1 MRRLGRLISKSLV
14 LCYNS
19 IMFKLIQKSD
29 NARLGV
35 LKTPHGKIDTPF
47 FMPIAT
53 AGAIKGLT
61 TDEAKDLGAQILL
74 SNTYHLHLRPGED
87 VIKKAGGLHKFMNWN
102 GPILTDSGGYQV
114 FSLSKIR
121 KLKDD
126 GVEFQSHLDGKKIF
140 LTPEKAIEIQMKLG
154 SDIMMVLDECPAAD
168 KDRKYVEKSLQLTT
182 EWAERCQTF
191 FIKKRRDAPR
201 RVSTT
206 PTGLFGIVQGGM
218 FPDLRE
224 QSAKEL
230 TSIGF
235 DGYAIGGLSVGEPN
249 KVMYEIIEKTV
260 PHLPEDKPRYL
271 MGVGTPEDI
280 LEAVERGID
289 MFDCVLPTRNARHGY
304 LFTSKGIVRIRNE
317 KYIKDFSPLDPNCDC
332 YTCKNYT
339 KAYLRHLFISNEILS
354 LRLNTLHNVAF
365 YLRLMRDIRG
375 AIKEDRFK
383 QFKQTAIKNLK
394 KFEKI

>member
-1 MRRLGRLISKSLV
+1 MNCDLFRVSSFEFRVFS
-14 LCYNS
+14 YNML
-19 IMFKLIQKSD
+19 MFKLLKTSGS
-29 NARLGV
+29 ARLGT
-35 LKTPHGKIDTPF
+35 LKTAHGKIDTPF

-53 AGAIKGLT
+53 VGAIKGLT
-61 TDEAKDLGAQILL
+61 TDEIKDSGAQILL

-87 VIKKAGGLHKFMNWN
+87 IVKKAGGLHKFMNWD

-140 LTPEKAIEIQMKLG
+140 LTPEKAIDIQMKLG

-168 KDRKYVEKSLQLTT
+168 KDRKYVEKSLKLTT
-182 EWAERCQTF
+182 EWARRC
-191 FIKKRRDAPR
+191 KKHH
-201 RVSTT
+201 S
-206 PTGLFGIVQGGM
+206 GKSLLFGIVQGGM
-218 FPDLRE
+218 HPDLRE
-224 QSAKEL
+224 LSAEQLVK
-230 TSIGF
+230 IGF

-260 PHLPEDKPRYL
+260 PHLPDDKPRYL

-280 LEAVERGID
+280 LEAVSRGID

-304 LFTSKGIVRIRNE
+304 LFTSKGVVRIRNE
-317 KYIKDFSPLDPNCDC
+317 QYKTDFTPLDKDCDC
-332 YTCKNYT
+332 YTCKNFT

-365 YLRLMRDIRG
+365 YLRLMKDIRG
-375 AIKEDRFK
+375 AIKEDKFK
-383 QFKQTAIKNLK
+383 QFKKSFLNKIKN
-394 KFEKI
+394 

>member
-1 MRRLGRLISKSLV
+1 MS
-14 LCYNS
+14 
-19 IMFKLIQKSD
+19 MFKLTGKSG
-29 NARLGV
+29 NARLGT
-35 LKTPHGKIDTPF
+35 LKTVHGKIDTPF

-53 AGAIKGLT
+53 VGAIKGLT
-61 TDEAKDLGAQILL
+61 TDEIKDSGAQILL

-87 VIKKAGGLHKFMNWN
+87 IVKKAGGLHKFMNWD

-140 LTPEKAIEIQMKLG
+140 LTPEKAIDIQMKLG
-154 SDIMMVLDECPAAD
+154 SDIMMVLDECPAAE
-168 KDRKYVEKSLQLTT
+168 KDRKYVEKSLKLTT
-182 EWAERCQTF
+182 EWAKRCQTF
-191 FIKKRRDAPR
+191 FNKKRRDSINA
-201 RVSTT
+201 VSTT
-206 PTGLFGIVQGGM
+206 NVGKTSRLLFGIVQGGM

-224 QSAKEL
+224 LSAKQLVE
-230 TSIGF
+230 IGF

-249 KVMYEIIEKTV
+249 KVMYKIIEKTI

-280 LEAVERGID
+280 LEAVSRGID

-304 LFTSKGIVRIRNE
+304 LFTSKGVVRIRNE
-317 KYIKDFSPLDPNCDC
+317 QYKEDFTPLDKKCDC
-332 YTCKNYT
+332 YTCKNFT

-365 YLRLMRDIRG
+365 YLRLMSDIRG
-375 AIKEDRFK
+375 AIKEDKFK
-383 QFKQTAIKNLK
+383 QFKRSLLASLAS
-394 KFEKI
+394 

>member
-1 MRRLGRLISKSLV
+1 
-14 LCYNS
+14 
-19 IMFKLIQKSD
+19 MFKLLKTSGS
-29 NARLGV
+29 ARLGT

-53 AGAIKGLT
+53 VGAIKGLT
-61 TDEAKDLGAQILL
+61 TDEVKDLGAQILL

-87 VIKKAGGLHKFMNWN
+87 IVKKAGGLHKFMNWD

-126 GVEFQSHLDGKKIF
+126 GVEFQSHLDGSKIF

-168 KDRKYVEKSLQLTT
+168 KDRKYVEKSLELTT
-182 EWAERCQTF
+182 QWAKRC
-191 FIKKRRDAPR
+191 KKYHSKDSGHRTQNTAES
-201 RVSTT
+201 RVLSTESL
-206 PTGLFGIVQGGM
+206 LFGIVQGGM

-230 TSIGF
+230 VKIGF

-249 KVMYEIIEKTV
+249 KVMYKIIEKTI

-280 LEAVERGID
+280 LEAVDRGID

-304 LFTSKGIVRIRNE
+304 LFTSKGVVRIRNE
-317 KYIKDFSPLDPNCDC
+317 QYKEDFTPLDKKCDC
-332 YTCKNYT
+332 YTCKNFT

-365 YLRLMRDIRG
+365 YLNLMSDIRE

-383 QFKQTAIKNLK
+383 QFKKSFIRTQNSGHGTQLDPA
-394 KFEKI
+394 ES